1 MSIIVHRKKQSNW
14 ANLLRGNTLVSI
26 SLVLGGVL
34 GAVDKG
40 RCTHL
45 NEFDEENPWNVHSF
59 MGSYGV
65 NDALSCSSS
74 MGCFGD
80 ECNQDMTNTIFFNGF
95 ENDFEFLK
103 DYGAFESTSDQS
115 QQQTVRDAAT
125 SRSDSDEE
133 QHPTHNAL
141 EEVVR
146 ESEILRTPVAVAVAF
161 PTPDEQK
168 IPKLSLARDETVV
181 WMEKARGRE
190 VPEIKAKNTTESKMC
205 EQGKE
210 RSQLQG
216 IIQKIDLRSDLPRM
230 VSSVH
235 VSSYLTATP
244 ISLALRN
251 SLKDQRGVL
260 TGSTTVEMSQQQAV
274 SYINDCLALQRDTLR
289 SRGGGI
295 GFTISHGKISAIRT
309 YAHKSSLVTR

>member
-1 MSIIVHRKKQSNW
+1 MRINVYGKKRSNW
-14 ANLLRGNTLVSI
+14 ANLLRGNTLVNI
-26 SLVLGGVL
+26 VLILGGVL

-40 RCTHL
+40 RCTRL
-45 NEFDEENPWNVHSF
+45 NEFDDENPWNVHSF

-65 NDALSCSSS
+65 NDALSRSSP

-80 ECNQDMTNTIFFNGF
+80 EWNQDITDTNFFNGF
-95 ENDFEFLK
+95 ENDFEFLNEC
-103 DYGAFESTSDQS
+103 GVFESTSHQS

-141 EEVVR
+141 EEVGR
-146 ESEILRTPVAVAVAF
+146 ESEILRTPVTVAGAF

-168 IPKLSLARDETVV
+168 IPKRSLARDETVV
-181 WMEKARGRE
+181 WMEKARSRE
-190 VPEIKAKNTTESKMC
+190 ASEIKAKNTTESKMC

-210 RSQLQG
+210 RGQLQG
-216 IIQKIDLRSDLPRM
+216 AIQKIDLRSDLPQM

-244 ISLALRN
+244 ISLALRS
-251 SLKDQRGVL
+251 SLRDQRGVL

-274 SYINDCLALQRDTLR
+274 CYINDCLALQRDTLH

-309 YAHKSSLVTR
+309 YAHEASLVRR